1 MPFPSKSRRSGGP
14 RTVEGKISSSQNA
27 LKTGAYSN
35 QEVLPGE
42 NLQELLELEQYF
54 TEDFSPHGITE
65 SALVHDLTVL
75 AWKKLR
81 LERLEYRQLRDKLN
95 KPLDY
100 FETEYLGLSIP
111 SEGQPYFDD
120 PSLIS
125 DFDLDVTVEHLTYS
139 KRLKAAKY
147 SLAALEEIHRD
158 ALGTFVKIKRK
169 IEDLGATV
177 TTAKSM
183 VDCTYSDSTDTT
195 PLEDVANKVIS
206 ECEAILWAAKHRDQ
220 IQLAKQKVQDKRLVS
235 ELGFEKGRRVG
246 DDLDRFFFRTL
257 GELRKQQEWR
267 YRRDA
272 VVMAQDVPAI
282 SDEKKAK

>member
-1 MPFPSKSRRSGGP
+1 MALPSKSRRSGGP
-14 RTVEGKISSSQNA
+14 RSAEGKISSSQNA

-42 NLQELLELEQYF
+42 NHQELLELEQYF
-54 TEDFSPHGITE
+54 IEDFSPQGITE

-111 SEGQPYFDD
+111 ADGQSYFDD

-125 DFDLDVTVEHLTYS
+125 DFDLDVTVEHLKYS

-158 ALGTFVKIKRK
+158 SLGTFVKIKRK

-183 VDCTYSDSTDTT
+183 VDCAYSDSTDTK
-195 PLEDVANKVIS
+195 PLEDVTNKVIV
-206 ECEAILWAAKHRDQ
+206 ECEAIFWAVEHRDK
-220 IQLAKQKVQDKRLVS
+220 ILLAKQKIQDKRLVS

-267 YRRDA
+267 CRRDA
-272 VVMAQDVPAI
+272 IVIAQEVPAI

>member
-1 MPFPSKSRRSGGP
+1 
-14 RTVEGKISSSQNA
+14 
-27 LKTGAYSN
+27 
-35 QEVLPGE
+35 VLPGE

-54 TEDFSPHGITE
+54 IDDFSPQGITE

-95 KPLDY
+95 KPLND
-100 FETEYLGLSIP
+100 FEAEYLGLSIP
-111 SEGQPYFDD
+111 AQGQLYFDD

-125 DFDLDVTVEHLTYS
+125 ECDLDMTLEHLKYS
-139 KRLKAAKY
+139 RKLKAGKY
-147 SLAALEEIHRD
+147 TLTALEAIHTD
-158 ALGTFVKIKRK
+158 SLSTFVKIKRK

-177 TTAKSM
+177 TTPKSM
-183 VDCTYSDSTDTT
+183 VDCKYSDSNDTT
-195 PLEDVANKVIS
+195 PLQDGTNTVIAQ
-206 ECEAILWAAKHRDQ
+206 CEAIFWAVNNRDQ
-220 IQLAKQKVQDKRLVS
+220 ILLAKQKIFDRRLVG

-272 VVMAQDVPAI
+272 IVMAEEMPPILED
-282 SDEKKAK
+282 KKSK